1 MKLKHEDAILKE
13 VARKNIEGFAQLLG
27 IESKVKEI
35 YPTDGLHFDPKQF
48 QAYMVYL
55 FEDGTLLDIEFQTT
69 FPKKDTMDRIKYY
82 GAGLQFH
89 THKTTKSIII
99 YSGFNCDW
107 RNIDNLMELTDFFPR
122 WILSRQKDADKILS
136 NIKNK
141 IENNENLNSLDCCKL
156 SLILLFGSKR
166 TSYDVVK
173 EASNI
178 VINAK
183 SLSIEQKR
191 HVANIQYILSDK
203 FLPLNKRDEINE
215 VFSVELDL
223 FDEFI
228 EQGIEQGIERGKL
241 EEARIIAKNLL
252 DDGFPIENIC
262 KTTGLTKEEIL
273 KL

>member
-1 MKLKHEDAILKE
+1 M
-13 VARKNIEGFAQLLG
+13 
-27 IESKVKEI
+27 
-35 YPTDGLHFDPKQF
+35 
-48 QAYMVYL
+48 
-55 FEDGTLLDIEFQTT
+55 
-69 FPKKDTMDRIKYY
+69 
-82 GAGLQFH
+82 
-89 THKTTKSIII
+89 
-99 YSGFNCDW
+99 
-107 RNIDNLMELTDFFPR
+107 
-122 WILSRQKDADKILS
+122 
-136 NIKNK
+136 
-141 IENNENLNSLDCCKL
+141 DCCKL

-166 TSYDVVK
+166 TSYDVVE

-228 EQGIEQGIERGKL
+228 EQGIERGKL
-241 EEARIIAKNLL
+241 EEASIIAKNIL
-252 DDGFPIENIC
+252 DDGFPIGNIC

>member
-1 MKLKHEDAILKE
+1 
-13 VARKNIEGFAQLLG
+13 
-27 IESKVKEI
+27 
-35 YPTDGLHFDPKQF
+35 
-48 QAYMVYL
+48 
-55 FEDGTLLDIEFQTT
+55 
-69 FPKKDTMDRIKYY
+69 
-82 GAGLQFH
+82 
-89 THKTTKSIII
+89 
-99 YSGFNCDW
+99 
-107 RNIDNLMELTDFFPR
+107 MELTDFFPR

-191 HVANIQYILSDK
+191 HVVNIQYILSDK

-228 EQGIEQGIERGKL
+228 EQGIERGKL
-241 EEARIIAKNLL
+241 EEASIIAKNIL
-252 DDGFPIENIC
+252 DDGFPIGNIC

>member
-1 MKLKHEDAILKE
+1 
-13 VARKNIEGFAQLLG
+13 
-27 IESKVKEI
+27 
-35 YPTDGLHFDPKQF
+35 
-48 QAYMVYL
+48 
-55 FEDGTLLDIEFQTT
+55 
-69 FPKKDTMDRIKYY
+69 
-82 GAGLQFH
+82 
-89 THKTTKSIII
+89 
-99 YSGFNCDW
+99 
-107 RNIDNLMELTDFFPR
+107 MELTDFFPR
-122 WILSRQKDADKILS
+122 WILSRQKDADKILT

-173 EASNI
+173 EALNI

-191 HVANIQYILSDK
+191 HVVNIQYILSDK

>member
-1 MKLKHEDAILKE
+1 
-13 VARKNIEGFAQLLG
+13 
-27 IESKVKEI
+27 
-35 YPTDGLHFDPKQF
+35 
-48 QAYMVYL
+48 
-55 FEDGTLLDIEFQTT
+55 
-69 FPKKDTMDRIKYY
+69 MDRIKYY

-252 DDGFPIENIC
+252 DDGFPIGNIC

-273 KL
+273 KLWVVFFSF

>member
-48 QAYMVYL
+48 QADMVYL
-55 FEDGTLLDIEFQTT
+55 LEDGTLLDIEFQTT

-173 EASNI
+173 EALNI

-191 HVANIQYILSDK
+191 HVVNIQYILSDK

-252 DDGFPIENIC
+252 DDGFPIGNIC

>member
-1 MKLKHEDAILKE
+1 M
-13 VARKNIEGFAQLLG
+13 
-27 IESKVKEI
+27 
-35 YPTDGLHFDPKQF
+35 
-48 QAYMVYL
+48 
-55 FEDGTLLDIEFQTT
+55 
-69 FPKKDTMDRIKYY
+69 
-82 GAGLQFH
+82 
-89 THKTTKSIII
+89 
-99 YSGFNCDW
+99 
-107 RNIDNLMELTDFFPR
+107 
-122 WILSRQKDADKILS
+122 
-136 NIKNK
+136 
-141 IENNENLNSLDCCKL
+141 DCCKL

-166 TSYDVVK
+166 TSYDVVE

-228 EQGIEQGIERGKL
+228 EQGIERGKL
-241 EEARIIAKNLL
+241 EEACIIAKNLL